1 MLMGQTC
8 VRVYQHLWYNSII
21 ANTIL
26 YITLTIIIT
35 LNSNTKC
42 MIRADSQCI
51 RYTVVVII
59 VIIVITIIVII
70 TNGSWT
76 RPNCGWCLSL
86 KSSSCFDITGT
97 LLYNKNC

>member
-1 MLMGQTC
+1 MGQTC

-26 YITLTIIIT
+26 IT

-51 RYTVVVII
+51 RYTVVVIIVII